1 MKLTDINYHSHEA
14 NRKYWS
20 VSQFKAFR
28 DCPSAAMASLSG
40 EYTRS
45 MTDALLMGSYVD
57 AYFSDL
63 ATLDAF
69 TANHADQ
76 LFTKK
81 GELRSQYR
89 KADEAIQRAER
100 DEVLMEYMSGEKQ
113 VIMTGEL
120 FGQPWKIKVD
130 SLHDDKIVDLKF
142 MKDMGTVYRNGER
155 QPFVQGYGYDLQ
167 GFIYQEI
174 VYQNTGNRL
183 PFYLA
188 VVTKEDPADIALIH
202 VGDEF
207 LNVNRGM
214 VEHYLPEFQAIKEG
228 KEDPER
234 CGHCAWCRQS
244 KVLSE
249 PVEYKMFIEEMEG

>member
-1 MKLTDINYHSHEA
+1 MKLTDTNYHSHEA
-14 NRKYWS
+14 NWKYWS
-20 VSQFKAFR
+20 VSQFKAFK
-28 DCPSAAMASLSG
+28 DCPAAAMASLSG
-40 EYTRS
+40 DYTRP
-45 MTDALLMGSYVD
+45 MTDALLMGSY
-57 AYFSDL
+57 
-63 ATLDAF
+63 LDAHF
-69 TANHADQ
+69 SGTMGQFSEDHPEIFNSRS
-76 LFTKK
+76 
-81 GELRSQYR
+81 GELKSQYR
-89 KADEAIQRAER
+89 KANAAITRAES
-100 DEVLMEYMSGEKQ
+100 DKVFTEYLSGQSQ

-142 MKDMGTVYRNGER
+142 MKDMGTVYRHGER

-174 VYQNTGNRL
+174 AYQNTGSRL

-188 VVTKEDPADIALIH
+188 VVTKEDPSDIALIH

-249 PVEYKMFIEEMEG
+249 PVEYKTLIEEMEG

>member
-1 MKLTDINYHSHEA
+1 MKLTDTNYHTNEA
-14 NRKYWS
+14 NQEYWS
-20 VSQFKAFR
+20 VSQFKAFK
-28 DCPSAAMASLSG
+28 DCPAAAMASING
-40 EYTRS
+40 EYTRP
-45 MTDALLMGSYVD
+45 MTDAFLMGSY
-57 AYFSDL
+57 
-63 ATLDAF
+63 LDAHF
-69 TANHADQ
+69 SGTMGQFSEEHPEIFNSRS
-76 LFTKK
+76 
-81 GELRSQYR
+81 GELKSQYR
-89 KADEAIQRAER
+89 KANAAITRAES
-100 DEVLMEYMSGEKQ
+100 DKVFTEYLSGQSQ

-155 QPFVQGYGYDLQ
+155 QSFVQGYGYDLQ

-249 PVEYKMFIEEMEG
+249 PVEYKTLIEEMEG

>member
-1 MKLTDINYHSHEA
+1 MKLTDTNYHSPEA
-14 NRKYWS
+14 NREYWS
-20 VSQFKAFR
+20 VSQFKAFK
-28 DCPSAAMASLSG
+28 DCPAAAMASLNG
-40 EYTRS
+40 EYTRP
-45 MTDALLMGSYVD
+45 MTDAFLMGCY
-57 AYFSDL
+57 
-63 ATLDAF
+63 LDAHF
-69 TANHADQ
+69 SGTMGRFSEEHPEIFNSRS
-76 LFTKK
+76 
-81 GELRSQYR
+81 GELKSQYR
-89 KADEAIQRAER
+89 KANAAITRAES
-100 DEVLMEYMSGEKQ
+100 DKVFTEYLSGQSQ
-113 VIMTGEL
+113 VIMTGKL

-142 MKDMGTVYRNGER
+142 MKDMGAVYRNGER

-249 PVEYKMFIEEMEG
+249 PVEYKTFIEEMEG